1 MARLKLRV
9 RNEQKLFPR
18 SDGELPSPEPA
29 IPPGYEPL
37 SGARQEHRGAILARC
52 GIAAYPRE
60 RRSSVFPAA
69 DPFFLQLGTMA
80 NYKIAVQKDYLVFA
94 AAHFITYGGK
104 CEKLH
109 GHNYRVRVELV
120 GTLDQNAYV
129 LDFILLKQIMR
140 PLVDELDHKMLL
152 PLSNPHLD
160 VEADDGAVHVRYRD
174 GEREYLF
181 PRGDVLL
188 LPIMNTTAEMLAW
201 YLAGRLREELA
212 ERGAD
217 NIVSLAVEVEES
229 FGQSATYQETLR
241 E

>member
-1 MARLKLRV
+1 MPQTT
-9 RNEQKLFPR
+9 E
-18 SDGELPSPEPA
+18 PSF
-29 IPPGYEPL
+29 
-37 SGARQEHRGAILARC
+37 SRFC
-52 GIAAYPRE
+52 M
-60 RRSSVFPAA
+60 
-69 DPFFLQLGTMA
+69 MA
-80 NYKIAVQKDYLVFA
+80 NYKVAVQKDYLVFA

-140 PLVDELDHKMLL
+140 PLVDQLDHKMLL
-152 PLSNPHLD
+152 PLGNPHLD
-160 VEADDGAVHVRYRD
+160 VEADERAVRVRYRD

-181 PRGDVLL
+181 PHDDVLL
-188 LPIMNTTAEMLAW
+188 LPIVNTTAEMLAW

-217 NIVSLAVEVEES
+217 NVVSLAVEVEES
-229 FGQSATYQETLR
+229 FGQSATYHETLG
-241 E
+241 EG